1 MEFQK
6 ANSLQ
11 DEAFWMSCLQI
22 AAVPNSVRYRE
33 NNDLLKTILSKNLIC
48 APQNP
53 AQNSGADIPT
63 NLSLQP
69 KQGPY
74 NQPAHPVQTHHGSA
88 SSGVQYQRVQEPF
101 YQNLNASQS
110 KPYPTATSPSREQ
123 MVCSRTFVSPTAHHQ
138 QTGNIQN
145 YRPNVTQQSFSPV
158 LPSYNEAVSQPF
170 TTRSAANRHISCNS
184 SVSPQNQQY
193 LSHQLNSAPHRGG
206 EANYSVNS
214 NSYTCYY
221 VPNSVQ
227 KETNTQHLKETAGP
241 PQKRYDYHD
250 ENAIARIENYL
261 YESYPTSSPPTGRQ
275 FRSEDKMMSKQMVQP
290 TTLNYAGR
298 SNSNPTPPVQYVHMS
313 TLQHMKNM
321 VPQKHAIPRI
331 TKTGQNGT
339 QNHIVSKADFGS
351 DASQSMQLHPH
362 RAVTLSTGV
371 NNQNDSSTHSSPG
384 CVSMRAV
391 AVVQPLSQE
400 SSQAG
405 NHQNLRQLDESTA
418 TDKSLIHGE
427 NVISPAIAIIAEY
440 SNGFNT
446 YMQSS
451 NQKLPNIQHS
461 AASNDGSV
469 VSDSAGPQ
477 EMSQEQVA
485 GEQCN
490 PSVPQMSIT
499 SEVPQTQ
506 NWEKNK
512 GETSTDPK
520 ACVTDL
526 SSVQT
531 TPWTAAKLANLIQE
545 LGKAQVEL
553 QDSNVTSLRD
563 KLKTLF
569 WKQGNQFYR
578 IISSVMNFTYVE
590 NFCHKHLT
598 SDTVILSQAK
608 ENSLKQL
615 QNYYVL
621 EDGEVY
627 PEPPYISSW
636 LNVNEQV
643 DDIDKEFGF
652 SSSLYDRLH
661 TCSQSDKV
669 EEASF
674 EMPNKDLSQTELV
687 PADSGEE
694 NQDSIVKSTS
704 TCPDEKDS
712 TDSSDSYYSFKI
724 KVLPPEE
731 AKSIFEQIQKASAQ
745 SMDIDSQP
753 ERVTE
758 SSMEDQLPNNEEV
771 TGRELEHG
779 NKEVSSIETFCCL
792 EWWMET
798 IIGSESPVKCN
809 CKKKL
814 SGKACTEKNPDKE
827 EMMVQDDSNLCVIK
841 LDRKG
846 GAQEKAEENGCNQN
860 TTSSRSAL
868 SDDLC
873 SHLTGD
879 GEKPQS
885 QPEKG
890 IDASWSSILV
900 VRGSEDEDLSSS
912 QSEIPSHN
920 PHSASVVSVPEE
932 ACVQELC
939 ESAGVGLARNTDCCN
954 QEFKKVFSEQV
965 AVRKKRKKKH
975 SHKFFYP
982 FPKKPKTS
990 RDSET
995 VLRHVECKKVS
1006 ADGTDEP
1013 SDSNVKNAELMLF
1026 GSKHQL
1032 EIISFGGRTSD
1043 VLPPKTLSVN
1053 LSKPLRHKSS
1063 VATPEYSAKQM
1074 VHDTW
1079 RRSYLPITMKL
1090 NGKLKLMTPASYPRS
1105 EVICN
1110 TKESSKRKTKHR
1122 RSLKKRQRLTK
1133 KVKLVEEKMTEDVVP
1148 RKQPDQQRSGDENR
1162 SNCSIPLKNSVS
1174 PRLVQ
1179 LHG

>member
-11 DEAFWMSCLQI
+11 DEDFWMSCFQI
-22 AAVPNSVRYRE
+22 SAVPNSARYRE
-33 NNDLLKTILSKNLIC
+33 NNHLLKTILSKKFIC

-53 AQNSGADIPT
+53 AQNSRADIPT
-63 NLSLQP
+63 NLSFQP

-74 NQPAHPVQTHHGSA
+74 NQPTHPVQTHHGSA

-110 KPYPTATSPSREQ
+110 KSYPTATSPSREQ
-123 MVCSRTFVSPTAHHQ
+123 MFCSRTFVSPTAHHQ

-145 YRPNVTQQSFSPV
+145 YRRNVTQQSFSPV
-158 LPSYNEAVSQPF
+158 LPSYNEVLSQPY
-170 TTRSAANRHISCNS
+170 TTRSAANRHILCNS
-184 SVSPQNQQY
+184 SVSLQNQQY
-193 LSHQLNSAPHRGG
+193 VSHQLNSAPHRGG

-214 NSYTCYY
+214 NSYTRCY

-227 KETNTQHLKETAGP
+227 KETNTQHLKETAGA

-275 FRSEDKMMSKQMVQP
+275 YRSEDKMMSKQMVQP
-290 TTLNYAGR
+290 TTLNFAGR
-298 SNSNPTPPVQYVHMS
+298 SNSNPTTPVQYVHMS
-313 TLQHMKNM
+313 TAQHMKNT
-321 VPQKHAIPRI
+321 VPQKRAVPRV
-331 TKTGQNGT
+331 TQTGQNGA
-339 QNHIVSKADFGS
+339 QNHIISKADFGS

-371 NNQNDSSTHSSPG
+371 NNQNDGSTHSSPG

-400 SSQAG
+400 SPQVG
-405 NHQNLRQLDESTA
+405 NNLQLDESTA

-427 NVISPAIAIIAEY
+427 NVISPAVAKKAEY
-440 SNGFNT
+440 FNGYNRHL
-446 YMQSS
+446 QSS
-451 NQKLPNIQHS
+451 NQKLPDIQHS

-563 KLKTLF
+563 KLKALF
-569 WKQGNQFYR
+569 WKRGNQFYH
-578 IISSVMNFTYVE
+578 IISSVINLTYVE
-590 NFCHKHLT
+590 NFCKKHLT
-598 SDTVILSQAK
+598 SDTVILSQLK

-627 PEPPYISSW
+627 SEPPYISSW
-636 LNVNEQV
+636 LNVNEQL

-669 EEASF
+669 GEDSF
-674 EMPNKDLSQTELV
+674 EMPNKDLFQTELV

-694 NQDSIVKSTS
+694 NPDSIVKSTS
-704 TCPDEKDS
+704 TCLDEKGS
-712 TDSSDSYYSFKI
+712 TDSSDSYYSFEI

-731 AKSIFEQIQKASAQ
+731 AKSIFEQLHKASAQ

-758 SSMEDQLPNNEEV
+758 SSMEDRLPNNEEV
-771 TGRELEHG
+771 TGSELDHG
-779 NKEVSSIETFCCL
+779 NKDVSSIETFCCL

-814 SGKACTEKNPDKE
+814 SGKACTEKNPNKE

-846 GAQEKAEENGCNQN
+846 EAQEKAEENGCNQN
-860 TTSSRSAL
+860 TTSRCSAL

-873 SHLTGD
+873 SRLTGD

-885 QPEKG
+885 KPEKG
-890 IDASWSSILV
+890 IDDGWSSI
-900 VRGSEDEDLSSS
+900 GDEDLSSS
-912 QSEIPSHN
+912 QSEIPSYN

-939 ESAGVGLARNTDCCN
+939 ESAGVGLARNSDCCN

-982 FPKKPKTS
+982 FPKKPKTH
-990 RDSET
+990 RDSEP

-1006 ADGTDEP
+1006 ADATDEP

-1026 GSKHQL
+1026 GSKRQL
-1032 EIISFGGRTSD
+1032 EIISFGGGTSN
-1043 VLPPKTLSVN
+1043 VSPPKTLSVN
-1053 LSKPLRHKSS
+1053 LSKPSRHKSS

-1079 RRSYLPITMKL
+1079 RRSYLPITMRL
-1090 NGKLKLMTPASYPRS
+1090 NGKLKLMTPASYPQS

-1110 TKESSKRKTKHR
+1110 TKEPSKRKTKHR
-1122 RSLKKRQRLTK
+1122 PRLKKRQRLAK
-1133 KVKLVEEKMTEDVVP
+1133 KVKLVEEDVVP
-1148 RKQPDQQRSGDENR
+1148 LKQPDQQRSGDDNR
-1162 SNCSIPLKNSVS
+1162 SNCSVS

-1179 LHG
+1179 RMNPTL